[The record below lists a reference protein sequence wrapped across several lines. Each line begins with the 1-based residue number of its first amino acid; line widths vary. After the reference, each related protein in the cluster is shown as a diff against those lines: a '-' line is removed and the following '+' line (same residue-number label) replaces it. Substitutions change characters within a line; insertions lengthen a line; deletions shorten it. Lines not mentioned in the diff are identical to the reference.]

1 MKRQNIIALIVTF
14 ICLVTFCTTT
24 LAKIKRPVIE
34 RGMTKEQ
41 VTAALGD
48 PITASFNEFGDRWM
62 YEGWRGPFFGGANV
76 RVYVMFDV
84 AGKVVGYEERTCE
97 PTQKAANLLLQAT
110 ATR

>member
-14 ICLVTFCTTT
+14 ICFITFCTTT

-62 YEGWRGPFFGGANV
+62 YEGWRGPFL
-76 RVYVMFDV
+76 
-84 AGKVVGYEERTCE
+84 AG
-97 PTQKAANLLLQAT
+97 PM
-110 ATR
+110 